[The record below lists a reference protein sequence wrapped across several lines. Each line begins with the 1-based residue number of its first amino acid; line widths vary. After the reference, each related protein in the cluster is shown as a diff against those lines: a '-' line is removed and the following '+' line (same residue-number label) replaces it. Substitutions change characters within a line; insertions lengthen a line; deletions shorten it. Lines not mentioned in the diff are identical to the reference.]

1 VVGENVTGIF
11 TMEER
16 EVFARVDSRRCV
28 RFDDYDEY
36 EAVYTR
42 QAKML
47 VSGII
52 EDLEKEGYEVQTFN
66 IPAAGVGAPHRR
78 ERVWFVAYRNDSR
91 TYDNL
96 RINGQ
101 GEKKNKRWKEQPF
114 PKYWKDGF
122 NGDVTNS
129 DKYGLSRQTASTDD
143 NRQHEAGKE
152 KGRNLEDKISELM
165 SKKLLPTP
173 MASDNPGKNT
183 GERNQDSIPKRIR
196 DSGGKTSQLNPL
208 FGAEMMGFP
217 TDWTVLPFL
226 AGETNQSKD
235 LVTQ

>member
-1 VVGENVTGIF
+1 
-11 TMEER
+11 M
-16 EVFARVDSRRCV
+16 FARVDSRRCV

-78 ERVWFVAYRNDSR
+78 ERVWFVAYRNDSK

-122 NGDVTNS
+122 NGDVTNAQS
-129 DKYGLSRQTASTDD
+129 ESGRWELFQRQEERKPGRQNIGVNVKETPTESNGFRQSREEHGQEKTGLDTQ
-143 NRQHEAGKE
+143 
-152 KGRNLEDKISELM
+152 EDKRL
-165 SKKLLPTP
+165 
-173 MASDNPGKNT
+173 GWKN
-183 GERNQDSIPKRIR
+183 
-196 DSGGKTSQLNPL
+196 
-208 FGAEMMGFP
+208 FP
-217 TDWTVLPFL
+217 TQPPVCGRDDGFSDRLDGITFPSWRNESIKGFGNAVVPDIPYEIFKAIQDRFNGLL
-226 AGETNQSKD
+226 
-235 LVTQ
+235 